1 MLETAIRHD
10 DYRFSYLASLIRFYR
25 QYVDFLMAQGQPERA
40 LEVAESS
47 RSRVLAQRSGRP
59 ELVRSH
65 TVGDYRALARQAR
78 AVLVEYWLGESQSY
92 LWVVTPREVRHYALP
107 SAAALRP
114 WIERYRGLVMSARDP
129 LAVDADTGRKLYD
142 LLLAPAA
149 DRLCATC
156 RLFIVP
162 DGDLYSLNL
171 ESLPTG
177 SQPGRYFIERAAV
190 TIAPSLDYLADAGRR
205 RLAAPGKGLLLL
217 GDPVPSLPEF
227 PKLTFA
233 AREVDSI
240 GATMARSPEEIV
252 RGGNARPGAYAE
264 ADPRRFG
271 FIHFS
276 AHAAANPQSPLD
288 SAVIL
293 SGPPDQCKLFAR
305 DVMAVPLSAELVT
318 ISACRGAGAKT
329 YAGEGLVGF
338 AWAFLRAGARHV
350 IAGLWDVNDRS
361 TLQLMTGLYTELAH
375 GSAPPDALR
384 TAQLALIHAGGAYA
398 KPFYWAPFELY
409 AGVP

>member
-1 MLETAIRHD
+1 MLKAVSTYVYVKERLHPGLLDELVRGGAQAIEIFAARQHF
-10 DYRFSYLASLIRFYR
+10 DYANRKQHVREIAEWFRSTGIPLNSVHAPLYSDYEWGRTGSPPVNIASTDRAGRI
-25 QYVDFLMAQGQPERA
+25 DAMDEIKRA

-190 TIAPSLDYLADAGRR
+190 TIAPSLDYLAR
-205 RLAAPGKGLLLL
+205 
-217 GDPVPSLPEF
+217 
-227 PKLTFA
+227 
-233 AREVDSI
+233 
-240 GATMARSPEEIV
+240 
-252 RGGNARPGAYAE
+252 
-264 ADPRRFG
+264 
-271 FIHFS
+271 
-276 AHAAANPQSPLD
+276 
-288 SAVIL
+288 
-293 SGPPDQCKLFAR
+293 
-305 DVMAVPLSAELVT
+305 
-318 ISACRGAGAKT
+318 
-329 YAGEGLVGF
+329 
-338 AWAFLRAGARHV
+338 
-350 IAGLWDVNDRS
+350 
-361 TLQLMTGLYTELAH
+361 
-375 GSAPPDALR
+375 
-384 TAQLALIHAGGAYA
+384 
-398 KPFYWAPFELY
+398 
-409 AGVP
+409 